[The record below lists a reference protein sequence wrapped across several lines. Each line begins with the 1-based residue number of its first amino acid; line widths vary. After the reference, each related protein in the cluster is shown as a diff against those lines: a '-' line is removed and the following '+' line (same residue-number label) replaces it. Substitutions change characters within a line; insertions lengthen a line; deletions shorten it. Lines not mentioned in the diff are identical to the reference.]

1 MWSRP
6 AGSPSSADLT
16 PGTLFAGF
24 RVEQVIGRGSQA
36 TVYEATQL
44 SLDRRVALKVMHDR
58 SLADRVR
65 RLHWP
70 HHRGAV
76 ALFAVGDSDHGP
88 WLAMKLVP
96 GARNLDS
103 RRADLSEVQ
112 AALAQAHAEGVAHG
126 AVTPRNVLVD
136 RDGRAYLSDFGLA
149 EREATAHEDRA
160 ALDRLVRE
168 RGPRRGSRRVLA
180 VGGGATAAAIA
191 VAAILAG
198 AGSDEKSAAEAPPVP
213 AGARSIGSDLGPGE
227 TESLDCNGEK
237 PSGAS
242 LACTISQRD
251 LRGRA
256 VVVPA
261 DGTITSW
268 AVRGARGPLALQ
280 VLRGRGDRLAQVD
293 RSPTVPFASPEPR
306 AVLANLPVARG
317 DRVAL
322 EVSPTAT
329 VGFRRSGPRASV
341 DRWSGALVVP
351 SRAPDRPAG
360 TGLDRELL
368 LRVDIDTR
376 TRRPT
381 GAQLRGDRAMNAKP
395 GRRVAA
401 RDVPIAG
408 DEGRNVACVVVD
420 GAVALDLLDE
430 ATRIGRAFVPAAD
443 ADGRLVDLTT
453 GPNSARLRWRNPD
466 GRVVTR
472 RFGVTPGALR

>member
-6 AGSPSSADLT
+6 TGSPSSVDLT
-16 PGTLFAGF
+16 PGTLIAGF
-24 RVEQVIGRGSQA
+24 RVERVIGRGSQA

-44 SLDRRVALKVMHDR
+44 SLNRRVALKVMRDR

-65 RLHWP
+65 HLRWP

-76 ALFAVGDSDHGP
+76 GLFAAGDSEHGP

-96 GARNLDS
+96 HARNLGS
-103 RRADLSEVQ
+103 RRADLGDVQ
-112 AALAQAHAEGVAHG
+112 AALAQAHSEGLVHG

-149 EREATAHEDRA
+149 EREATADEDRA
-160 ALDRLVRE
+160 ALDTLVRE
-168 RGPRRGSRRVLA
+168 RSPRRGSRRVLA
-180 VGGGATAAAIA
+180 LGGGIAAAAIA
-191 VAAILAG
+191 VAAVLAG
-198 AGSDEKSAAEAPPVP
+198 AGSDEGSSVEVPPAPS
-213 AGARSIGSDLGPGE
+213 GARSIGSDLGPGQV
-227 TESLDCNGEK
+227 ESVDCNGRK

-268 AVRGARGPLALQ
+268 AVRGARGPIALQ
-280 VLRGRGDRLAQVD
+280 VLRGRDDRLAQVD
-293 RSPTVPFASPEPR
+293 RSPLAPISGPEPR
-306 AVLANLPVARG
+306 AVRTNLPVARG

-341 DRWSGALVVP
+341 DRWFGTLVVP
-351 SRAPDRPAG
+351 SRAPDRPPG

-376 TRRPT
+376 VRRPT
-381 GAQLRGDRAMNAKP
+381 GTQLRGDRAMNARP

-401 RDVPIAG
+401 RAVPIAG
-408 DEGRNVACVVVD
+408 DEGRSVTCVVVG
-420 GAVALDLLDE
+420 GAVALDLFDE

-443 ADGRLVDLTT
+443 AGGRLVALTT
-453 GPNSARLRWRNPD
+453 GPSAARLRWRNPD

-472 RFGVTPGALR
+472 RFGVSPGALR